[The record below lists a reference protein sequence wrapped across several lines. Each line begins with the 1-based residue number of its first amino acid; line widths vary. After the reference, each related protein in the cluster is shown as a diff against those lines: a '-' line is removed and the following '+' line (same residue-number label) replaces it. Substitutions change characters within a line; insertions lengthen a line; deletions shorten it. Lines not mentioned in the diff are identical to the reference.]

1 MDVIRILSEFS
12 IVSLSNSMAWKSE
25 SIYHQDEIK
34 KCDWCGSKNVL
45 SETFLRCEG
54 STRKTLKFRF
64 FVIKCYRK
72 GCEAKEEIHAVTIV
86 PLSCKLFA
94 KDWFSFVV
102 KNVLCFELK
111 VKKYFFEELHY
122 TSVDYLDSIQMFMI
136 GNSVSWH

>member
-1 MDVIRILSEFS
+1 M
-12 IVSLSNSMAWKSE
+12 
-25 SIYHQDEIK
+25 
-34 KCDWCGSKNVL
+34 
-45 SETFLRCEG
+45 
-54 STRKTLKFRF
+54 KFRF

-86 PLSCKLFA
+86 PFSCKLFA

-111 VKKYFFEELHY
+111 VKKYFFEEFHY
-122 TSVDYLDSIQMFMI
+122 TFVDYLDSIQMFMI